1 MGARSVGGA
10 RIQRL
15 RLLGLG
21 LIVAS
26 LAACGTSSVD
36 DVSMATGA
44 ISSSA
49 ATSSNTQKT
58 SFAADGSVVSQGD
71 KVASDGDAKRQL
83 RAVVKQAVE
92 ANKAGASAYQIGP
105 QDVLDVAVFK
115 VPDLSKTVQVSE
127 AGTINYPLI
136 GETAA
141 AGKTAREIEQDLTA
155 KLGAKYLQNPQVTV
169 MVKEFNSQRVTI
181 EGAVKKPGIYP
192 LRGGMTLLQLI
203 ASAQG
208 LTDVAEDDAVVLR
221 QENGRQKAARFALS
235 EIRSAGAEDLPLQA
249 GDVVIVNTSMTKEAF
264 NTVVKAMP
272 LARFFFLF

>member
-1 MGARSVGGA
+1 
-10 RIQRL
+10 
-15 RLLGLG
+15 
-21 LIVAS
+21 
-26 LAACGTSSVD
+26 
-36 DVSMATGA
+36 MATGA
-44 ISSSA
+44 ISSSG

-71 KVASDGDAKRQL
+71 KAASDGDAKRQL

>member
-1 MGARSVGGA
+1 
-10 RIQRL
+10 
-15 RLLGLG
+15 
-21 LIVAS
+21 
-26 LAACGTSSVD
+26 
-36 DVSMATGA
+36 
-44 ISSSA
+44 
-49 ATSSNTQKT
+49 
-58 SFAADGSVVSQGD
+58 
-71 KVASDGDAKRQL
+71 
-83 RAVVKQAVE
+83 
-92 ANKAGASAYQIGP
+92 
-105 QDVLDVAVFK
+105 
-115 VPDLSKTVQVSE
+115 VPDLSRTVQVSE

-208 LTDVAEDDAVVLR
+208 LTNVAEDDAVVLR